1 VTAIS
6 FESKFKAPEAT
17 VKIAT
22 ELPEDGG
29 ADVEGAGNRSAD
41 RLLNV
46 GCVVGILKKLKS
58 RGQTGQHM

>member
-6 FESKFKAPEAT
+6 FESKFKAPEGT

-22 ELPEDGG
+22 ESPDGG

-46 GCVVGILKKLKS
+46 GCVVGILRKLKS